1 VEVAAMGHIVI
12 SYDREDIFC
21 AEAVVEKLK
30 ARGFEPWFDV
40 SNIRGGDEWAASI
53 DDAILQSDALIAIM
67 TERGAVSSYVTYEW
81 SYALGAG
88 VYVIPIM
95 FRKTELPAK
104 LQQINSHDFTAGGR
118 WDAVLK
124 ELDACRGLGSQ
135 AIMKVLKFRRKLS
148 RRKDLIRKVGIAT
161 FNGYVDNIE
170 STASGFGLQDRR
182 WALSCNEMFWSN
194 LTERPDTAGLT
205 VFVTHS
211 ASVEIWLGEEA
222 TSSLVR
228 QKEFISNKGA
238 RIVRVFI
245 GKEPAIPDAYKRAMS
260 RMMESKVDTYYVS
273 RSRPDTQDYTWI
285 PALGILMTWT
295 TPYVLGDQINAVT
308 IAEVEKDSPRGQEM
322 AQLWR
327 GLTDSAISITG
338 ETLRTR
344 ADLTL

>member
-1 VEVAAMGHIVI
+1 
-12 SYDREDIFC
+12 
-21 AEAVVEKLK
+21 
-30 ARGFEPWFDV
+30 
-40 SNIRGGDEWAASI
+40 
-53 DDAILQSDALIAIM
+53 
-67 TERGAVSSYVTYEW
+67 VSSYVTYEW

-170 STASGFGLQDRR
+170 STASGFGLP
-182 WALSCNEMFWSN
+182 
-194 LTERPDTAGLT
+194 ERPDTAGLT